1 MARILLVDDDP
12 AQLEIRTLLLER
24 EGHQVRSA
32 QTVEEATRSFGE
44 APVDIALMDLR
55 LPRSEDGLALIRW
68 LRQASSALRI
78 IVLSGW
84 AADLAGAPEVAIVDR
99 LLAKPVRTGQLLG
112 LIRELSRCT

>member
-1 MARILLVDDDP
+1 MARILIVDDDP
-12 AQLEIRTLLLER
+12 AQIEIRTLLLEN

-44 APVDIALMDLR
+44 APADIALMDLR

-68 LRQASSALRI
+68 LREASSALRI
-78 IVLSGW
+78 VVLSGW
-84 AADLAGAPEVAIVDR
+84 AADLGSQPELALVDR

-112 LIRELSRCT
+112 LIRDLSPCT